1 MATTHFSLSDCV
13 SNFTTLY
20 NGASST
26 SYTTAYAVGRT
37 LSGGCTA
44 TNFETTWT
52 NGLCWLVIGICFLI
66 FVLIYILKFI
76 NYLICKE

>member
-20 NGASST
+20 NGTSST
-26 SYTTAYAVGRT
+26 TYTTAYAVGRT

-52 NGLCWLVIGICFLI
+52 NGLC
-66 FVLIYILKFI
+66 
-76 NYLICKE
+76 